1 MPRSGIT
8 VRAFL
13 FIYIIIFITFLGL
26 GTLIINKPLVFQVL
40 LFIFSLRNEHRT
52 ETFFMNRRLFKSL
65 PFQLMIAALLAW
77 SIASLLPLHAG
88 FEQST
93 AFKLLML
100 TKTTY
105 IGLLKM
111 LVGVVVLLS
120 LLQGITSIGSTSRLK
135 TLGYKTIAFYSLTST
150 LAISLGLGV
159 SLALPKWPH
168 LIDTA
173 EVTVGSNV
181 QLIDN
186 SSSSGGAIAEKLFNM
201 ALVNPFQALAT
212 TNLLAI
218 VVFALL
224 LGIALLASLPP
235 KHAVFELISGL
246 NIAINRVV
254 STVIKLAPLA
264 VFAIV
269 FQFTAQSGNS
279 IFGELALFALL
290 VFSLT
295 LVHGGIVLPLLAKI
309 FTGIKYSTLFRALS
323 APMAMAFATSSSS
336 ATLPL
341 SLQTAQEDLNISQP
355 TSSMVLPLGSIMN
368 MDGTALFEGVAAIFL
383 AQLYGIEL
391 GTSGLIMIFI
401 MAMVSSIGAPGMP
414 SGSMSGMQLVL
425 LAVGIPLEA
434 IAILLIIERPL
445 DTFRTAVNVE
455 GDLIA
460 ALVVDKWQNQS
471 TKV

>member
-1 MPRSGIT
+1 
-8 VRAFL
+8 
-13 FIYIIIFITFLGL
+13 
-26 GTLIINKPLVFQVL
+26 
-40 LFIFSLRNEHRT
+40 
-52 ETFFMNRRLFKSL
+52 MNSRLFKSL

-77 SIASLLPLHAG
+77 GLASILPLQAG
-88 FEQST
+88 FEHST

-111 LVGVVVLLS
+111 LVGIVVLFS

-150 LAISLGLGV
+150 LAICLGLGV
-159 SLALPKWPH
+159 SLAIPKWPH

-173 EVTVGSNV
+173 QITVGNHI

-186 SSSSGGAIAEKLFNM
+186 SASSGGAIAEKLFSM

-224 LGIALLASLPP
+224 LGVALLASLPSEHP
-235 KHAVFELISGL
+235 VFDIISGI
-246 NIAINRVV
+246 NIAINRVI
-254 STVIKLAPLA
+254 SAVIKLAPLA

-279 IFGELALFALL
+279 IFGELLLFALL

-341 SLQTAQEDLNISQP
+341 SLQTAQEDLGISQP

-391 GTSGLIMIFI
+391 GTSGLILIFI

>member
-1 MPRSGIT
+1 
-8 VRAFL
+8 
-13 FIYIIIFITFLGL
+13 
-26 GTLIINKPLVFQVL
+26 
-40 LFIFSLRNEHRT
+40 
-52 ETFFMNRRLFKSL
+52 MNRRLFKSL

-77 SIASLLPLHAG
+77 SLASLLPLSAN
-88 FEQST
+88 FEHST
-93 AFKLLML
+93 TFKLLML

-111 LVGVVVLLS
+111 LVGIVVLFS

-150 LAISLGLGV
+150 LAICLGLGV
-159 SLALPKWPH
+159 SLSIPKWPH

-173 EVTVGSNV
+173 QVTIGNHV

-186 SSSSGGAIAEKLFNM
+186 SASSGGAIAEKLFSM

-224 LGIALLASLPP
+224 LGVALLASLPS
-235 KHAVFELISGL
+235 KHPVFELISGL

-254 STVIKLAPLA
+254 SAVIKLAPLA

-269 FQFTAQSGNS
+269 FQFTIQSGNS

-295 LVHGGIVLPLLAKI
+295 LVHGGIVLPLLAKV

-341 SLQTAQEDLNISQP
+341 SLQTAQEDLGISQP

-471 TKV
+471 RKV